1 MTEVYLFA
9 IFWLCLSGYGLFITL
24 KKDLDEE
31 DRDFF
36 DELMEMERF
45 IPPAAIAKMIIVF
58 GIGMLAIDIMGFYLA
73 YYHAYVNVNG
83 ILYRIMFFFACACVF
98 ITDQT
103 IAMRYTVRISSAIKK
118 LEDKPDVLRR
128 WIDMNEPNT
137 KTLAM
142 LSAITKFTI
151 ALQLALFTVVSSFFL

>member
-1 MTEVYLFA
+1 MR
-9 IFWLCLSGYGLFITL
+9 
-24 KKDLDEE
+24 EE
-31 DRDFF
+31 
-36 DELMEMERF
+36 
-45 IPPAAIAKMIIVF
+45 I
-58 GIGMLAIDIMGFYLA
+58 
-73 YYHAYVNVNG
+73 
-83 ILYRIMFFFACACVF
+83 
-98 ITDQT
+98 
-103 IAMRYTVRISSAIKK
+103 IKK

>member
-1 MTEVYLFA
+1 MIEVYLFS
-9 IFWLCLSGYGLFITL
+9 IFWFCLSSYSLFITM
-24 KKDLDEE
+24 KKDLGDD

-45 IPPAAIAKMIIVF
+45 IPPAAISKTIIIF
-58 GIGMLAIDIMGFYLA
+58 GIGVLAIDIAGFYLA
-73 YYHAYVNVNG
+73 YYHAYINVND
-83 ILYRIMFFFACACVF
+83 IFYRIMFFFACACVF

-103 IAMRYTVRISSAIKK
+103 IAMRYTLRISSAIKK

-128 WIDMNEPNT
+128 WIDMNEPHT
-137 KTLAM
+137 GTLAM

-151 ALQLALFTVVSSFFL
+151 ALQLALFTVVSSFFA

>member
-1 MTEVYLFA
+1 
-9 IFWLCLSGYGLFITL
+9 
-24 KKDLDEE
+24 
-31 DRDFF
+31 
-36 DELMEMERF
+36 
-45 IPPAAIAKMIIVF
+45 MI
-58 GIGMLAIDIMGFYLA
+58 
-73 YYHAYVNVNG
+73 
-83 ILYRIMFFFACACVF
+83 FFACACVF

-151 ALQLALFTVVSSFFL
+151 AMPLALLTVVSSLII